1 MADSASVQAPLHAV
15 ARPEQ
20 ALPAEAAEF
29 ARVLR
34 QPDWPQLAP
43 AAERW
48 VVMQVP
54 SPEQRSVRMASPASA
69 VAPVERQEPLSQS
82 EPGQVVAPERAS
94 ALAGAV
100 HSATVRA
107 VAWLAL
113 ARPAP
118 V

>member
-1 MADSASVQAPLHAV
+1 MADSASAQARLDEA

-20 ALPAEAAEF
+20 APLAEAAEF

-34 QPDWPQLAP
+34 QPDWLQRAP
-43 AAERW
+43 AAERRA
-48 VVMQVP
+48 VMRVP
-54 SPEQRSVRMASPASA
+54 SMERRRGRMASPALA
-69 VAPVERQEPLSQS
+69 TAPVEWQEPLSRS
-82 EPGQVVAPERAS
+82 EPGQVVAPQRAS

-107 VAWLAL
+107 AAWLAL
-113 ARPAP
+113 ALPAP